1 MPFAPSEG
9 TPVAKAE
16 AVDKLGV
23 LGTPDNALDR
33 LEHELTPTGAAL
45 TFMAAV
51 VIMVCGAFAYVVT
64 GAKVKELFDY
74 LAYVSP
80 CIAALAVSLTIY
92 FDRYKGTLFAFSI
105 IFLSLGLE
113 MFAASKENDA
123 VPVGV
128 ISVVA
133 MIAKNLAITLLR
145 LRSSDQSLALW
156 KAGKSTIASTIVGSA
171 LALIALYFVTVYVT
185 SFFFHNLHCLK
196 PTLDPA
202 CEQIWKWW

>member
-1 MPFAPSEG
+1 MRTTKAIALGLAGAAVYSAFKRASPHVQAEVRIASQKAQVELRGQLNAPSPLFEKA
-9 TPVAKAE
+9 PEAKTE
-16 AVDKLGV
+16 AVENLGFPK
-23 LGTPDNALDR
+23 TPDNALDR

-64 GAKVKELFDY
+64 GAKVKEVFDY

-80 CIAALAVSLTIY
+80 CIAALAAGLTIY
-92 FDRYKGTLFAFSI
+92 FDRYKGTLFAVSI

-133 MIAKNLAITLLR
+133 MIAMNLAITLLR
-145 LRSSDQSLALW
+145 L
-156 KAGKSTIASTIVGSA
+156 G
-171 LALIALYFVTVYVT
+171 
-185 SFFFHNLHCLK
+185 
-196 PTLDPA
+196 
-202 CEQIWKWW
+202 